1 MPRRDVYHY
10 QIREALEKDGWTITD
25 DPLDL
30 TTGSVDLYADL
41 GADLLAAE
49 KETVKIAVE
58 IKSFTEEQ
66 SPVSEFHKAIGQ
78 YDTYGFALEDIEND
92 RIIYLAIPLSAWDG
106 FFKRSLIQRIVK
118 EKPLRIIVV
127 DIIQKKVIKWIK

>member
-30 TTGSVDLYADL
+30 TTGSVELYADL

-78 YDTYGFALEDIEND
+78 YDTYGFAL
-92 RIIYLAIPLSAWDG
+92 
-106 FFKRSLIQRIVK
+106 
-118 EKPLRIIVV
+118 
-127 DIIQKKVIKWIK
+127 